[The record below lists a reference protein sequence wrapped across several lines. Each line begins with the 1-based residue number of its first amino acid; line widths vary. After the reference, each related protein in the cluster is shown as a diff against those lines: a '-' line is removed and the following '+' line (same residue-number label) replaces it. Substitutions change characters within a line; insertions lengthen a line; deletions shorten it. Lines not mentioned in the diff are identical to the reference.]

1 MHVDNN
7 RLAQTPYQPS
17 LQLHKLWLEMI
28 ILPHLATGPS
38 LLGTK
43 PRALSVKIFRQLIY
57 LSLF

>member
-43 PRALSVKIFRQLIY
+43 PIDIS
-57 LSLF
+57 